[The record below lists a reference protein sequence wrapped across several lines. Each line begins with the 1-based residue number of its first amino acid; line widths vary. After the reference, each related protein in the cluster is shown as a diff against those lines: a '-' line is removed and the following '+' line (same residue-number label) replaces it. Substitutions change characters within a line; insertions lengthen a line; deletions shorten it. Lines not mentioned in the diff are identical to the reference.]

1 MSFRDNLK
9 SELTFRGILVK
20 ELSAKTGINKRTL
33 DNYLREKSNTPPAD
47 IAVKIADALN
57 VSVEFLV
64 TGKEKGTMFET
75 SEIYTADVRQIAK
88 KLLKMSENEKRLVCV
103 IVDEIVRQG
112 KLTEQN
118 ILP

>member
-1 MSFRDNLK
+1 MSFRENLK

-64 TGKEKGTMFET
+64 TGKEKRVMRET
-75 SEIYTADVRQIAK
+75 SEAYAADVRQIAK
-88 KLLKMSENEKRLVCV
+88 KLSKMTENEKRLVGAL
-103 IVDEIVRQG
+103 VDEIERQG
-112 KLTEQN
+112 Q
-118 ILP
+118 